1 LYAHMLLIPV
11 SNRAG
16 VGTLPSTWRKKASR
30 RDSTVT
36 IDDKD
41 FMSKGSVSQP
51 HHRCQ
56 RDQRWLRCVP
66 LPAIERATLDM
77 EPSIVKLA
85 AAILL
90 RISMVSLGWPFVPH
104 GKHWSMHCPGPS
116 GTRQYFATQSIK
128 DGIATD
134 YSSFLGY

>member
-1 LYAHMLLIPV
+1 MRLIPV

-66 LPAIERATLDM
+66 LPAIERATLDI
-77 EPSIVKLA
+77 EPSIVKLT

-90 RISMVSLGWPFVPH
+90 RISMVSVGWPFVPH
-104 GKHWSMHCPGPS
+104 GPS